1 MQLDK
6 VIKEDSWKEDY
17 LKQRTNYVHMWGISP
32 YLYGQIPLL
41 MAPPNGVETC
51 DLWLNVCPMY
61 FNSLIHPFKLSAP
74 CLCFFFSF
82 CTFDSKAE
90 NFCLQ
95 GAGIVK
101 EVLEE
106 AREIAMKEHNFEFA
120 TNMWVAESFTNQV
133 TEQFIKPSRP

>member
-6 VIKEDSWKEDY
+6 VIKEDSWIEDY
-17 LKQRTNYVHMWGISP
+17 LKQRTNYVQMWGISP
-32 YLYGQIPLL
+32 YIYAQMPLL
-41 MAPPNGVETC
+41 MAPPNGVKTC
-51 DLWLNVCPMY
+51 DLWLNLCPMY

-74 CLCFFFSF
+74 CLFFFHSVLL
-82 CTFDSKAE
+82 TQKLKT
-90 NFCLQ
+90 CLQ
-95 GAGIVK
+95 GSGIVK

-133 TEQFIKPSRP
+133 AAQVFKPSRP

>member
-1 MQLDK
+1 MGLK
-6 VIKEDSWKEDY
+6 LVIFG
-17 LKQRTNYVHMWGISP
+17 LISVRCISILS
-32 YLYGQIPLL
+32 YIHLNFRPL
-41 MAPPNGVETC
+41 ACV
-51 DLWLNVCPMY
+51 
-61 FNSLIHPFKLSAP
+61 
-74 CLCFFFSF
+74 FFSF
-82 CTFDSKAE
+82 CSFDSKAE